1 MEHREPTRNASAAD
15 AERALI
21 EAAKQDPA
29 RFAELYEINFERVY
43 LFVLRR
49 VRDRYDA
56 EDLTSEVF
64 KQALTGLQRFEWRG
78 APFSAWL
85 FRIATNAIIDRS
97 KREAKERGNPSLV
110 EETVEPRP
118 EEMDEIEARVRLVRL
133 VNELPADQR
142 RVVGMR
148 FSEEKSIK
156 EIASELGRSEG
167 AVKQLQFRA
176 LQTLRS
182 RLTTRPG
189 DRHV

>member
-1 MEHREPTRNASAAD
+1 MAHREPTRDASTAD

-29 RFAELYEINFERVY
+29 RFAELYEANFERVY

-49 VRDRYDA
+49 LHDRFDA

-64 KQALTGLQRFEWRG
+64 KQALAGLQRFEWRG

-85 FRIATNAIIDRS
+85 FRIATNAMIDRS
-97 KREAKERGNPSLV
+97 KREAKERGTSRSS
-110 EETVEPRP
+110 EEPVEPRSD
-118 EEMDEIEARVRLVRL
+118 EIDEIEERVRLVRF

-156 EIASELGRSEG
+156 E
-167 AVKQLQFRA
+167 
-176 LQTLRS
+176 
-182 RLTTRPG
+182 
-189 DRHV
+189 

>member
-15 AERALI
+15 AERTLI

-29 RFAELYEINFERVY
+29 RFAELYETNFERVY

-64 KQALTGLQRFEWRG
+64 KQALAGLQRFEWRG

-97 KREAKERGNPSLV
+97 KREARERRTPASA
-110 EETVEPRP
+110 EEIVEPQSQ
-118 EEMDEIEARVRLVRL
+118 EIVEIEERVRLIRL
-133 VNELPADQR
+133 VDELPADQR

-148 FSEEKSIK
+148 FSDEKSIK
-156 EIASELGRSEG
+156 EIASEMGRTEG

-182 RLTTRPG
+182 RLTDRPG
-189 DRHV
+189 DRNV